1 MVCFAGSSTVW
12 KRADSL
18 AQEERREHGKP
29 ALTDH
34 LVNKYLSARSGAGPC
49 AKSWDHVDEWA
60 SVVVLEEHMAEP
72 GGQAQ
77 KHTIS

>member
-1 MVCFAGSSTVW
+1 MC

-34 LVNKYLSARSGAGPC
+34 LVNKYLSAC